1 MPRPPCPRV
10 VSGSP
15 AATYF
20 KPAGIPLR
28 DLRENVL
35 PLDQFE
41 AVRLADLEQLDHQ
54 ESARRMGVSR
64 QTFGR
69 ILRRARSQLAHT
81 IVHGEALRI
90 ESPETS

>member
-1 MPRPPCPRV
+1 MPRPICPRV

-28 DLRENVL
+28 ELRENQL
-35 PLDQFE
+35 TLDQFE
-41 AVRLADLEQLDHQ
+41 ALRLADLEGLGQ
-54 ESARRMGVSR
+54 EEAAGRMGISR

-69 ILRRARSQLAHT
+69 IIKQARVAVARS
-81 IVHGEALRI
+81 VVRGEALRI
-90 ESPETS
+90 DRGA